1 MHRLKSDRLQIM
13 KAVIY
18 ARISQD
24 RTGQSLGVARQI
36 EECESLARQRAI
48 QVLHTL
54 TDNDISAYKKSVKR
68 PGWNQVL
75 DLVQSGDVDT
85 IIVWNLDRAYKRL
98 ADLQNLLEQI
108 QDRSVMILAV
118 QGGALDLTTP
128 PGRAMAN
135 VMASMAQ
142 LEVETKGERQ
152 ALKHRELARAGA
164 WKGGRKPWGY
174 EEDGVTI
181 DPKQAAA
188 IQTAA
193 QMLINGSGTQA
204 TSRWITEELGKWI
217 SPVVI
222 KRILMAPRIAGFRQH
237 WSQKDRDR
245 WEKERRSG
253 AHNGEPTPTGT
264 LYQAEWQGIIS
275 VAQWRSVCAVFNER
289 GGARPSRAP
298 LSLLSGV
305 IKCDQCGHTLGYSK
319 ASYKCAGKSTA
330 DGDQGC
336 GQVAIST
343 AAIESLVTTDI
354 EAILAGDPFIYP
366 TEQAQELNTDTTGDE
381 LDRLRNNFQEAA
393 KLYGDQV
400 ITSAELRDIRSRIG
414 TRIAELESAMDEAAL
429 QHARAVMV
437 LPTLAVW
444 REATTIEKSLLVR
457 RIYSEIRI
465 RKSEGGRRS
474 GSKFNPER
482 VTLIRRQS

>member
-1 MHRLKSDRLQIM
+1 M
-13 KAVIY
+13 KAAIY

-24 RTGQSLGVARQI
+24 RTGQGLGVARQI
-36 EECESLARQRAI
+36 EECETLARQRGI
-48 QVLHTL
+48 QVLHTI

-68 PGWNQVL
+68 PGWNKVL
-75 DLVQSGDVDT
+75 DFVQSGDVDT
-85 IIVWNLDRAYKRL
+85 IIVWNLDRAYRRL
-98 ADLQNLLEQI
+98 ADLQDLLEQI

-152 ALKHRELARAGA
+152 ALKHRELAKQGA

-174 EEDGVTI
+174 EKDGVTI
-181 DPKQAAA
+181 NPKESAAIQAAA
-188 IQTAA
+188 
-193 QMLINGSGTQA
+193 QMIINGSGAQA
-204 TSRWITEELGKWI
+204 TSRWITEELGMWI
-217 SPVVI
+217 SPVVL
-222 KRILMAPRIAGFRQH
+222 KRMLMAPRIAGLRQH

-245 WEKERRSG
+245 WERERRSG

-319 ASYKCAGKSTA
+319 ASYKCAAKSS
-330 DGDQGC
+330 GSGSQGC

-343 AAIESLVTTDI
+343 AAIEGLVITDV
-354 EAILAGDPFIYP
+354 ETILSGDPLMYP
-366 TEQAQELNTDTTGDE
+366 SEPAQGLDGETTAADE
-381 LDRLRNNFQEAA
+381 LDRLRSNFQEAA
-393 KLYGDQV
+393 ELYADQI
-400 ITSAELRDIRSRIG
+400 ITSDELRDIRARIG
-414 TRIAELESAMDEAAL
+414 ARIAKLESSMDEAAL
-429 QHARAVMV
+429 QQARAVMV

-465 RKSEGGRRS
+465 SKSAGGRRS

-482 VTLIRRQS
+482 VTLIRNKN